1 MRKHT
6 RLLFKTVENIRMT
19 NCLKQVSDQD
29 LVLLFRN
36 GDDSAITELVNRY
49 QSNVYTSIYIM
60 VKDKYIAEDLFQDTF
75 LKIVNNIRRDKYS
88 EQGKF
93 LPWAMRIAHNLCIDH
108 FRRIKQQVKIT
119 LSDGTDFFSLLPMKE
134 ENIEAKII
142 RKQNEMGVQQIIDRL
157 PEEQREV
164 VVMRVYGE
172 MSFKEI
178 ADITGVSI
186 NTALGRMRYA
196 LINLRR
202 MIQENNMVLR

>member
-1 MRKHT
+1 MQ
-6 RLLFKTVENIRMT
+6 NS
-19 NCLKQVSDQD
+19 LKQHSDQD
-29 LVLLFRN
+29 LVILFRN
-36 GDDSAITELVNRY
+36 GSDSAISELIHRY
-49 QSNVYTSIYIM
+49 QSNVYTSIYLM

-75 LKIVNNIRRDKYS
+75 LKIVNNIRKDKYA

-108 FRRIKQQVKIT
+108 FRRVKQQGKET
-119 LSDGTDFFSLLPMKE
+119 YADSTHFFSILPLKE
-134 ENIEAKII
+134 EHAEEKII
-142 RKQNEMGVQQIIDRL
+142 RRQSEQGVQQIIDDL

-172 MSFKEI
+172 MSFKQI
-178 ADITGVSI
+178 AELTGVSI

-202 MIQENNMVLR
+202 MINEQKLVLR

>member
-1 MRKHT
+1 
-6 RLLFKTVENIRMT
+6 MT
-19 NCLKQVSDQD
+19 NSLKQHSDQD
-29 LVLLFRN
+29 LVLSFRQGN
-36 GDDSAITELVNRY
+36 EAGITELIRRY

-75 LKIVNNIRRDKYS
+75 LKIVNNIRNDKYS

-93 LPWAMRIAHNLCIDH
+93 LPWALRIAHNLCIDH
-108 FRRIKQQVKIT
+108 FRRVKQQVKIT

-142 RKQNEMGVQQIIDRL
+142 RQQSEFGVQQIIDRL

-178 ADITGVSI
+178 AEITNVSI

-202 MIQENNMVLR
+202 MINDYKMVLR

>member
-1 MRKHT
+1 
-6 RLLFKTVENIRMT
+6 MT
-19 NCLKQVSDQD
+19 NSLRQYSDQD
-29 LVLLFRN
+29 LVHLFSN
-36 GDDSAITELVNRY
+36 GSESAITELIHRY

-75 LKIVNNIRRDKYS
+75 LKIVNNIRAGKYA

-93 LPWAMRIAHNLCIDH
+93 LPWALRIAHNLCIDH
-108 FRRIKQQVKIT
+108 FRKVKQQVKVT
-119 LSDGTDFFSLLPMKE
+119 FADGTDFFALLPLRE
-134 ENIEAKII
+134 EHVEERIVRRQSEHS
-142 RKQNEMGVQQIIDRL
+142 VQQIIDRL

-164 VVMRVYGE
+164 VVMRIYGE

-178 ADITGVSI
+178 SEITGVSI

-202 MIQENNMVLR
+202 MINDYKLVLR

>member
-1 MRKHT
+1 
-6 RLLFKTVENIRMT
+6 MT
-19 NCLKQVSDQD
+19 NSLKQHSDQD
-29 LVLLFRN
+29 LVHLFRN
-36 GDDSAITELVNRY
+36 GSDTAITELVHRY

-75 LKIVNNIRRDKYS
+75 LKIVNNIRKDKYS

-93 LPWAMRIAHNLCIDH
+93 LPWALRIAHNLCIDH
-108 FRRIKQQVKIT
+108 FRKVKQQVKIT
-119 LSDGTDFFSLLPMKE
+119 LSDGSDFFALLPLKE
-134 ENIEAKII
+134 EHVEERII
-142 RKQNEMGVQQIIDRL
+142 RRQSEYSVQQIIDRL

-164 VVMRVYGE
+164 VVMRIYGE

-178 ADITGVSI
+178 SDITGVSI

-202 MIQENNMVLR
+202 MINEYKMVLR

>member
-1 MRKHT
+1 
-6 RLLFKTVENIRMT
+6 MT
-19 NCLKQVSDQD
+19 NSLKQHSDQD
-29 LVLLFRN
+29 LVLSFRQGN
-36 GDDSAITELVNRY
+36 ETGITELIRRY

-75 LKIVNNIRRDKYS
+75 LKIVNNIRNDKYS

-93 LPWAMRIAHNLCIDH
+93 LPWALRIAHNLCIDH
-108 FRRIKQQVKIT
+108 FRKVKQQVKIT
-119 LSDGTDFFSLLPMKE
+119 LSDGSDFFSLIPMKE

-142 RKQNEMGVQQIIDRL
+142 REQAEFSVQQIIDRL

-172 MSFKEI
+172 MSFKDI
-178 ADITGVSI
+178 AELTGVSI

-202 MIQENNMVLR
+202 MINDYKMVLR

>member
-1 MRKHT
+1 MQ
-6 RLLFKTVENIRMT
+6 NS
-19 NCLKQVSDQD
+19 LKQHSDQD
-29 LVLLFRN
+29 LVILFRN
-36 GDDSAITELVNRY
+36 GSDSAISELIHRY
-49 QSNVYTSIYIM
+49 QSNVYTSIYLM

-75 LKIVNNIRRDKYS
+75 LKIVNNIRKDKYA

-108 FRRIKQQVKIT
+108 FRRVKQQVKVT
-119 LSDGTDFFSLLPMKE
+119 FADGTDFFSILPLKE
-134 ENIEAKII
+134 EHVEEKII
-142 RKQNEMGVQQIIDRL
+142 RRQSEQGVQQIIDDL

-172 MSFKEI
+172 MSFKQI
-178 ADITGVSI
+178 AELTGVSI

-202 MIQENNMVLR
+202 MINEQKLVLR

>member
-1 MRKHT
+1 
-6 RLLFKTVENIRMT
+6 
-19 NCLKQVSDQD
+19 
-29 LVLLFRN
+29 
-36 GDDSAITELVNRY
+36 
-49 QSNVYTSIYIM
+49 M

-75 LKIVNNIRRDKYS
+75 LKIVNNIRNDKYS

-93 LPWAMRIAHNLCIDH
+93 LPWALRIAHNLCIDH
-108 FRRIKQQVKIT
+108 FRRVKQQVRIT
-119 LSDGTDFFSLLPMKE
+119 LSDGSDFFNLLPMKE
-134 ENIEAKII
+134 EHAEEAII
-142 RKQNEMGVQQIIDRL
+142 RRQSEHNVQQIIDRL

-164 VVMRVYGE
+164 VIMRIYGE

-202 MIQENNMVLR
+202 MIHPHKTEVHH

>member
-1 MRKHT
+1 MQ
-6 RLLFKTVENIRMT
+6 NS
-19 NCLKQVSDQD
+19 LKQHSDQD
-29 LVLLFRN
+29 LVILFRN
-36 GDDSAITELVNRY
+36 GSDSAISELIHRY
-49 QSNVYTSIYIM
+49 QSNVYTSIYLM

-75 LKIVNNIRRDKYS
+75 LKIVNNIRKDKYA

-108 FRRIKQQVKIT
+108 FRRVKQQVKVT
-119 LSDGTDFFSLLPMKE
+119 FADGTDFFSILPLKE
-134 ENIEAKII
+134 EHVEEKVI
-142 RKQNEMGVQQIIDRL
+142 RRQSEQGVQQIIDDL

-172 MSFKEI
+172 MSFKQI
-178 ADITGVSI
+178 AELTGVSI

-202 MIQENNMVLR
+202 MINEQKLVLR

>member
-1 MRKHT
+1 
-6 RLLFKTVENIRMT
+6 MT
-19 NCLKQVSDQD
+19 HSLKQHSDKD
-29 LVLLFRN
+29 LVYLFRN
-36 GDDSAITELVNRY
+36 GSDTAITELVFRY
-49 QSNVYTSIYIM
+49 QSSVYTSIYLM

-75 LKIVNNIRRDKYS
+75 LKIVNNIRNDKYS

-93 LPWAMRIAHNLCIDH
+93 LPWALRIAHNLCIDH
-108 FRRIKQQVKIT
+108 FRKVKQQVKVT
-119 LSDGTDFFSLLPMKE
+119 LSDGSDFFALLPMKE
-134 ENIEAKII
+134 AHAEDNLI
-142 RKQNEMGVQQIIDRL
+142 RRQSEHSVQQIIDRL

-202 MIQENNMVLR
+202 MINEYKMVLR